1 MRKIRKGDDVIVIAG
16 KDKGKTGN
24 VNRVVSSERIIVD
37 GVNMVKRHTKGN
49 PQQNIPGGIIDKEA
63 PIHISNVMIYNS
75 STGKGDR
82 VGFKTLEDGVKVRTF
97 KSSGEQ
103 IDA

>member
-1 MRKIRKGDDVIVIAG
+1 MRKIRKGDDIIVTAG

-63 PIHISNVMIYNS
+63 PIHVSNVMIYNS
-75 STGKGDR
+75 NSGKGDR
-82 VGFKTLEDGVKVRTF
+82 VGFKVLEDGNKVRVF
-97 KSSGEQ
+97 RSSGEQ
-103 IDA
+103 IDV